1 MCQRVITTRLT
12 GQLFVVQ
19 QLYIHSFK
27 AFALQKVTDNEQTF
41 KGRFCVGA
49 RFIFAAKKRMSK
61 PFIERRMSDFDWLLT
76 IT

>member
-41 KGRFCVGA
+41 KGL
-49 RFIFAAKKRMSK
+49 FASVHVSSLQQKNVCQSR
-61 PFIERRMSDFDWLLT
+61 LLNVECRT
-76 IT
+76 LIGC